1 MDPELEVSSGTA
13 AEGGVGNGQA
23 TGTGQVSEN
32 FDMAGAVDSISDG
45 LGFGET
51 VNEEVAAPAVPAV
64 KPAPAT
70 FDAAT
75 GKPVVAPAAPAAP
88 VVPAAVTDVAP
99 KTWKADEAA
108 VWAAIPPEAKA
119 AIARREEDMFRGI
132 EQHKATASF
141 GNTVQRVLDPYMPI
155 LKAHGIDPVQNIG
168 NLMQAHY
175 LLATGSPAQKQQ
187 MFEQLAKD
195 YNINLA
201 PQVDDPYAP
210 VADPRIAA
218 MEQELQQLRSGQA
231 QQQQQ
236 ALQQTKVQTESA
248 VNAFAADPA
257 NAHFE
262 EVAEEMAQML
272 SVDKALTLEKAYERA
287 VWSNPV
293 TRAKEIARQD
303 AEKQTKAREEAAAKL
318 AESRKASGAN
328 VRVQPKAGAATMPLG
343 TMDDTMAETMAMIK
357 NR

>member
-23 TGTGQVSEN
+23 TGTGHVSES
-32 FDMAGAVDSISDG
+32 FDMGSAVDSISEG

-51 VNEEVAAPAVPAV
+51 VNEEVAEPAKPAAPIAPAAPVAPAV
-64 KPAPAT
+64 T
-70 FDAAT
+70 D
-75 GKPVVAPAAPAAP
+75 PAAP
-88 VVPAAVTDVAP
+88 VVPVVGTDVAP

-108 VWAAIPPEAKA
+108 VWANIPPAAKA

-132 EQHKATASF
+132 EQHKATAQF
-141 GNTVQRVLDPYMPI
+141 GNTVQKTLEPYMPI

-175 LLATGSPAQKQQ
+175 LLATGTPAQKQQ

-201 PQVDDPYAP
+201 PAVDDPYAAP
-210 VADPRIAA
+210 VDPRMAA

-236 ALQQTKVQTESA
+236 AFQQTKVQTEGA

-303 AEKQTKAREEAAAKL
+303 AEKQTKAREEASTKL
-318 AESRKASGAN
+318 AESRRATGAN
-328 VRVQPKAGAATMPLG
+328 VQVQPKAGAATLPLG